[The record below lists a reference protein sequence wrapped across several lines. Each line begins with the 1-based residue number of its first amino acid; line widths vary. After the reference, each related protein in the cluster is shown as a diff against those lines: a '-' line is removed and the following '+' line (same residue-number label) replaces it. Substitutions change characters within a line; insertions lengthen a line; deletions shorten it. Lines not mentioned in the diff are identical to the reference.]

1 MKIIQ
6 HGAIIE
12 FTCPDCECKW
22 EMTVKEARE
31 LNQDLVDYQYC
42 DCPDCGNKRVRGYI
56 RRMGCDL

>member
-22 EMTVKEARE
+22 QMTVKEARE

-42 DCPDCGNKRVRGYI
+42 DCPDCDKRKVKGYVL
-56 RRMGCDL
+56 RLGTK